1 MDNILSSLERISE
14 LSEDELNS
22 LKESVFTEYKSV
34 KPKDETSYTVEV
46 VDTLNQLAD
55 AKDAINAELAQ
66 RAEAASQLAAAAEAA
81 TSRLDEEEPAAEEA
95 ADSADAPAEEE
106 AEATAEEAPADD
118 KEEEEKKDEEEDPE
132 AEKKAAEFAT
142 KAPASD
148 FGPESGNEPKGAEQG
163 AVEAPEPIETVDVAT
178 DPTAKMPYGDVSP
191 ESVEEAKASHDVPEN
206 TNDEHPQST
215 TSHAKLSFAADEEV
229 TTESSEEPVST
240 SNLNSFSAPEENAP
254 VVEAAKAVKTIT
266 ASADFDR
273 VTAGTQLTSLSQVA
287 QGIVTKRHSI
297 ANGVGADNEYIRVA
311 SIETEFSADRT
322 LGYNDAEGNKAKIDA
337 ALKPITAAGGLTA
350 PVETSYDIFELG
362 ETDARPVRDSLPK
375 FNAQRGGIRFLTS
388 PIIDDLNGAVSV
400 WTLQNDI
407 DAASDAAPNPVKPCL
422 RVQAG
427 EEVTVVVDAIPL
439 CLTFGNLQTRA
450 YPELVERHI
459 KLGMVW
465 HARFAEQRLLTRIGQ
480 LSTNVTAAASL
491 GAARDILSQVEVA
504 AAAYRNR
511 YRIDSDTSLRV
522 IFPEWFRNALRSDL
536 MKQLPGD
543 GRDGTF
549 NLGEAEIN
557 SWFATRK
564 INVTWHIDG
573 EAGQI
578 FGAQELPT
586 PATETV
592 PAGTVA
598 LMEFPET
605 LVWYLFS
612 EGTFLFL
619 DAGTLDLGLV
629 RDSTL
634 NGTNDYK
641 IFLETF
647 EGVAK
652 VGQESL
658 RISSALSIRG
668 ASSGTV
674 DVPVTNSI

>member
-14 LSEDELNS
+14 LSEDELKS

-55 AKDAINAELAQ
+55 AKDAINAELAA
-66 RAEAASQLAAAAEAA
+66 RAQAASELAAAAEAA
-81 TSRLDEEEPAAEEA
+81 TSRLDEAEEEPAAEEA
-95 ADSADAPAEEE
+95 VESEE
-106 AEATAEEAPADD
+106 APVEEAPADD
-118 KEEEEKKDEEEDPE
+118 SEEEKKEEDEEDED
-132 AEKKAAEFAT
+132 KKVGEFAT
-142 KAPASD
+142 DVPKSS
-148 FGPESGNEPKGAEQG
+148 FGSEGGNEPQGAEQG
-163 AVEAPEPIETVDVAT
+163 AVEAPKEHDAVEVAT
-178 DPTAKMPYGDVSP
+178 DPTAKMPYGDVT
-191 ESVEEAKASHDVPEN
+191 EDSVAEAKASHDVE
-206 TNDEHPQST
+206 DEKSDEDHPQST
-215 TSHAKLSFAADEEV
+215 KSHAKLAFASDEEV
-229 TTESSEEPVST
+229 TTESSEETVST
-240 SNLNSFSAPEENAP
+240 ENLNSFSAPEENAP
-254 VVEAAKAVKTIT
+254 VVEAVKPVKTIT

-337 ALKPITAAGGLTA
+337 ALAEVKEQQALVAAGGLTA

-407 DAASDAAPNPVKPCL
+407 DAASEAAPNPVKPCL

-480 LSTNVTAAASL
+480 LSTNIAASATL
-491 GAARDILSQVEVA
+491 GAARDVLSQVEVA

-511 YRIDSDTSLRV
+511 YRISSDTALRV
-522 IFPEWFRNALRSDL
+522 MFPEWFRNALRSDL
-536 MKQLPGD
+536 LKQLPGD

-557 SWFATRK
+557 SWFATRN
-564 INVTWHIDG
+564 INVTWFIDG
-573 EAGQI
+573 EAGQV
-578 FGAQELPT
+578 FGAQADATVGPSPDFVVT
-586 PATETV
+586 PAEL
-592 PAGTVA
+592 VA
-598 LMEFPET
+598 FPET

-658 RISSALSIRG
+658 RISSALAITG

-674 DVPVTNSI
+674 AVPVTNSI

>member
-1 MDNILSSLERISE
+1 MENILSSLERLSE
-14 LSEDELNS
+14 LSEDELKS
-22 LKESVFTEYKSV
+22 LKDSVFTEYKSV

-81 TSRLDEEEPAAEEA
+81 TSRLDEPEEEPAAEEA
-95 ADSADAPAEEE
+95 ADSAEAPAEGE
-106 AEATAEEAPADD
+106 APAEEAPAEE
-118 KEEEEKKDEEEDPE
+118 KEEEEKKDEEDDDD
-132 AEKKAAEFAT
+132 KKVGEFAT
-142 KAPASD
+142 KSPASN

-163 AVEAPEPIETVDVAT
+163 AVEAPEPIETVEVAT
-178 DPTAKMPYGDVSP
+178 DPTAKMPYGDVT
-191 ESVEEAKASHDVPEN
+191 EDSVEEAKASHDVPEN
-206 TNDEHPQST
+206 INDDHPQST
-215 TSHAKLSFAADEEV
+215 TSHVQHSFASDEEV
-229 TTESSEEPVST
+229 TTESSEETVST
-240 SNLNSFSAPEENAP
+240 SNLNSFSAPEENTP
-254 VVEAAKAVKTIT
+254 VVEAVKPVKTIT

-337 ALKPITAAGGLTA
+337 ALKEEKALVAAGGLTA

-480 LSTNVTAAASL
+480 LSTNVAATATL

-511 YRIDSDTSLRV
+511 YRIDSDTNLRV
-522 IFPEWFRNALRSDL
+522 MFPEWFRNALRSDL
-536 MKQLPGD
+536 LKQLPGD

-557 SWFATRK
+557 SWFATRN
-564 INVTWHIDG
+564 INVTWFIDG

-578 FGAQELPT
+578 LGAQPDATTDAGGVVT
-586 PATETV
+586 PAALV
-592 PAGTVA
+592 P
-598 LMEFPET
+598 FPDT

-658 RISSALSIRG
+658 RISSALAITG

-674 DVPVTNSI
+674 AVPVTNSI

>member
-14 LSEDELNS
+14 LSEDELNG

-34 KPKDETSYTVEV
+34 KPKDETAYTAEI

-66 RAEAASQLAAAAEAA
+66 RVAVAAELAAAAEAA
-81 TSRLDEEEPAAEEA
+81 TSRLDEAEEDA
-95 ADSADAPAEEE
+95 ESVSEEEAPADSEEAPEEAAPAEEE
-106 AEATAEEAPADD
+106 E
-118 KEEEEKKDEEEDPE
+118 KEEEDEDKKVG
-132 AEKKAAEFAT
+132 EFAT
-142 KAPASD
+142 SAPSSD
-148 FGPESGNEPKGAEQG
+148 FGPESGNTPQGAEQG
-163 AVEAPEPIETVDVAT
+163 AVEAPKPIETVEVST
-178 DPTAKMPYGDVSP
+178 DPTTKLPYGDVEP
-191 ESVEEAKASHDVPEN
+191 HAVEDAKASHDVPEETMPN
-206 TNDEHPQST
+206 THPQSDVSKDAT
-215 TSHAKLSFAADEEV
+215 NSFATEEENIP
-229 TTESSEEPVST
+229 TESSEETV
-240 SNLNSFSAPEENAP
+240 SNLNSFSAPEENSP
-254 VVEAAKAVKTIT
+254 VVEETAKAVKTIV

-273 VTAGTQLTSLSQVA
+273 ISNGTQLTSLAQVA
-287 QGIVTKRHSI
+287 QGIATKRHDI
-297 ANGVGADNEYIRVA
+297 ANSNGANDEYIRVA
-311 SIETEFSADRT
+311 SIRTEFSSDRV
-322 LGYNDAEGNKAKIDA
+322 LGRNDAEGNKAKIDA
-337 ALKPITAAGGLTA
+337 VVSPEALVAAGGLTA

-375 FNAQRGGIRFLTS
+375 FNAERGGIRFLTA
-388 PIIDDLNGAVSV
+388 PTMTDLNGAVSV

-407 DAASDAAPNPVKPCL
+407 DASTDALPNPVKPCL
-422 RVQAG
+422 RVAAG
-427 EEVTVVVDAIPL
+427 VEVTVVVDAIPL

-480 LSTNVTAAASL
+480 LSTSVSATASL

-511 YRIDSDTSLRV
+511 YRISSDAKLRV

-557 SWFATRK
+557 SWFATRD
-564 INVTWHIDG
+564 IVVTWHIDG

-578 FGAQELPT
+578 FGTQAGGV
-586 PATETV
+586 A
-592 PAGTVA
+592 AGTSGNLLA
-598 LMEFPET
+598 FPDT
-605 LVWYLFS
+605 LVWYLFA

-658 RISSALSIRG
+658 RIASTLSIRG
-668 ASSGTV
+668 ASSGTI
-674 DVPVTNSI
+674 DLPVTNRI